1 MENKYNSSFHRSHR
15 PEGKLNASST
25 GLAEVQDVVAD
36 GPLCQMCL
44 NYDPLPRLS
53 LLESFSGLA
62 TPRSGGWCA
71 YGNIRDIRSRKACLF
86 CKLICRVIPLD
97 LLSTTQIYLRPPPE
111 EIADAYLDIYAER
124 QFQGRIELFNGPI
137 DGYKETVLPNM
148 NPALIRGWLQ
158 DCEKDHDHSRL
169 SDCRIYKTPID
180 ITLIDISE
188 SRLLRASSR
197 DRYLA
202 LSYVWGE
209 VSMFQTTMSNRSSLE
224 EPGSLIKVIEEI
236 PQVIQD
242 SMALVSAL
250 GERYLWIDC
259 LV

>member
-1 MENKYNSSFHRSHR
+1 MENKCNSSLHRSHC
-15 PEGKLNASST
+15 PEGKRNASST
-25 GLAEVQDVVAD
+25 KLAKVQDVVAD
-36 GPLCQMCL
+36 GTLCQMCL
-44 NYDPLPRLS
+44 NYDPLTRLS
-53 LLESFSGLA
+53 LLKSISEFL
-62 TPRSGGWCA
+62 TLRSGGSCA
-71 YGNIRDIRSRKACLF
+71 YGNIGDIRSRKACLF
-86 CKLICRVIPLD
+86 CNLISRVVSLD
-97 LLSTTQIYLRPPPE
+97 LLSTTQIYLRPPPR
-111 EIADAYLDIYAER
+111 EIANAYLDIYAER
-124 QFQGRIELFNGPI
+124 QFQGRVEPFNGPI
-137 DGYKETVLPNM
+137 DGYKQTVLPNTD
-148 NPALIRGWLQ
+148 PALIRGLLHC
-158 DCEKDHDHSRL
+158 CERDHDHSRL

-180 ITLIDISE
+180 ITLVDISE

-224 EPGSLIKVIEEI
+224 EPGSLIKVMEEI

-250 GERYLWIDC
+250 GERYLWVDC